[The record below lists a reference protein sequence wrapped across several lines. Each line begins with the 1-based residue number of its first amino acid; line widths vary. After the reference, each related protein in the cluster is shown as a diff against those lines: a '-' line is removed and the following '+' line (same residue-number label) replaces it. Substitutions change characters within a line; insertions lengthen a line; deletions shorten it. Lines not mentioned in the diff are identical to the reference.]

1 LFGSIYSFVSSFLPV
16 FLFPLHISHISP
28 SISFLPAPSL
38 AMESKSQFQPEV
50 NEFEP
55 RQAAFDKNAKTAR
68 AAESIRLT
76 LMTLALLAGL
86 TIVGTSANT
95 LSVYNKTHL
104 SSDFFLPLSGVWPS
118 EFDLRPTIALVS
130 CGSVIA
136 VTSGIALIASKTSSV
151 R

>member
-1 LFGSIYSFVSSFLPV
+1 
-16 FLFPLHISHISP
+16 
-28 SISFLPAPSL
+28 
-38 AMESKSQFQPEV
+38 MESKSQFQPEV

-104 SSDFFLPLSGVWPS
+104 SSDFLLPLSGVWPS